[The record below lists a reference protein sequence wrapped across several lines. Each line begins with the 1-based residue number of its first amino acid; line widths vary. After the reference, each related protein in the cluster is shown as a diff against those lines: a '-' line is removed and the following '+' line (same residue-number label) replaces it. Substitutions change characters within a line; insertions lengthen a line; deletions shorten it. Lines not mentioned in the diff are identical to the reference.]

1 MRAHGNKEF
10 WLAALRADGPAFR
23 AAVAEAAPD
32 APVPACPVWTVA
44 QLTGHL
50 ASIYGWVAGHVGR
63 GVTTRQEPRSREAGT
78 ATVAEFD
85 ERFGALV
92 TLLDSLD
99 PELPAWNWAPQ
110 SKKVAFW
117 HRRMAHETA
126 VHRWDAQ
133 MAVGLTEVLDTWLPA
148 GRGTCPTHRQ
158 GMVAL
163 SAADLEQT
171 WHIRLR
177 PGGGV
182 ALLDTDTI
190 LDDEAPAPVLA
201 GFERAHHRVRDLGV
215 VPARVP
221 PRRGVAAP
229 HVAAG
234 QTQPQVHPVVPAFGQ
249 AAGAA
254 VEGHRLRLG
263 VTQRSQVLAYRHLIP
278 PVGAATLPD
287 PGHAAP
293 GGAPP
298 RGCAPRRVLAGTP
311 RARHPASRGAAARTP
326 RRGSRAGDRRG
337 VPRPGWCGR
346 RAYRA
351 TAPPPPRAP
360 AGPGTWPGTA
370 TRTG

>member
-32 APVPACPVWTVA
+32 APVPSCPEWTVA

-63 GVTTRQEPRSREAGT
+63 GVTTRPEPRSREAVT

-99 PELPAWNWAPQ
+99 PEMPAWNWAPQ

-133 MAVGLTEVLDTWLPA
+133 MAVGLTEPLEAKLAADGLIEVLDTWLPA

-190 LDDEAPAPVLA
+190 LDDDDLH
-201 GFERAHHRVRDLGV
+201 ERAVARGTASDLQLALWGRVGFD
-215 VPARVP
+215 
-221 PRRGVAAP
+221 
-229 HVAAG
+229 
-234 QTQPQVHPVVPAFGQ
+234 
-249 AAGAA
+249 
-254 VEGHRLRLG
+254 
-263 VTQRSQVLAYRHLIP
+263 VL
-278 PVGAATLPD
+278 TM
-287 PGHAAP
+287 
-293 GGAPP
+293 
-298 RGCAPRRVLAGTP
+298 
-311 RARHPASRGAAARTP
+311 
-326 RRGSRAGDRRG
+326 AGDERLIECLRVG
-337 VPRPGWCGR
+337 
-346 RAYRA
+346 
-351 TAPPPPRAP
+351 
-360 AGPGTWPGTA
+360 
-370 TRTG
+370 